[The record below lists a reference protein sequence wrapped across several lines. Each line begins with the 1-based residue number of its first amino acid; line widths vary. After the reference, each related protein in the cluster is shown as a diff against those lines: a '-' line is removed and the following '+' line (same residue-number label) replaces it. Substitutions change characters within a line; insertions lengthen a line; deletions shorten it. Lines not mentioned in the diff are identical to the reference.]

1 MWEQVKKLTRM
12 QKQKQKQKADLQ
24 ELSWWCLLAQLLW
37 EPLVWR
43 KPLEFSVQLQLQ
55 QVRALAGRLAEL

>member
-1 MWEQVKKLTRM
+1 MKKLTRM
-12 QKQKQKQKADLQ
+12 QKQTQKADLQ
-24 ELSWWCLLAQLLW
+24 ELSWWCLLAQLLR
-37 EPLVWR
+37 EHLVWR